1 MFTMA
6 TIPFSCHQQFI
17 WCHVDDKLSFI
28 KDYLSLISAGQRTV
42 ILVRDI
48 TFVRNVV
55 TFLWDCGIP
64 VVYHHSGHL
73 GNLDRLAQVMDDYLS
88 TSRPAI
94 ISQESYCRLPFYHTA
109 TRVLVVDFPNSIDH
123 YRDYKTL
130 IDFTNHKGLV
140 TALVSQNESPLLPKL
155 KDYIQQKGEHPPPW
169 LAQEPVMSRRIA
181 NPTGRDSSNGDNFS
195 HGNIK
200 SFLSCPVPNKP
211 ERRNPPLK
219 PPFIGPNILDRP
231 LVPDPEKSWNEVGVS
246 SLHPQSNSYST
257 WPSQERV
264 SREVTYRYGPPDIQ
278 KGIGLSAQ
286 NSHSLTYD
294 SHQYDSLLSKHLSS
308 TRRKSPTKSQSSSI
322 SHHKSEYKSQSYA
335 NNHPPFTDTD
345 NCWDRRNSLVSKQLG
360 SGLVPPLD
368 LPSLC
373 KPQSSMHPHC
383 GSIPSQSC
391 GSNDLAPSRS
401 IISQDPICP
410 ISPRSKANIA
420 PVAPLVDSNPS
431 PYSNSEDEDIEGD
444 NVDSPFNGDHS
455 GQCSSD
461 YSDDGGDLSDGS
473 GEYSDSDLS
482 EDSNESDDSS
492 GDSDDDIDSDSFVD
506 SDSTSNASS
515 SKDYSSDFSTA
526 GDLPEVIFTPY
537 ECQLFEDSSWCN
549 NASKDYV
556 LEESQCVL
564 HSNHSS
570 DAEHFPNILRPLHCT
585 PFSTNSHNPG
595 GCLIHN
601 HSSKDYVGT
610 NDGPSADDSDQEDFL
625 QLGAYNSTPYASSPQ
640 TNYFDVTNPIVSLQ
654 VLAEPI
660 TTASVSKAQNSGN
673 NFSENTI
680 TKTEDITYPFI
691 PSKDSTCNTEQVG
704 ALCGPGVPHADITKH
719 TSCSSLCPPRLVQ
732 AERSSLVAQRI
743 AAGLGSCQDTTGVS
757 DSLSTMPTN
766 GDILHNPY
774 GPSSL
779 DFPGENISHSS
790 ASSNGS
796 HITKQAMLETT
807 RLPSEDVSSPFS
819 LVNTDIPSNKDGTV
833 PIVDIHPGPC
843 SMLNR
848 EVKDPSSCVLYDSS
862 STQYVPSIAFI
873 NCNVP
878 GELPRNTDPLNSQ
891 LNHKGLV
898 SMASDQPQ

>member
-73 GNLDRLAQVMDDYLS
+73 GNPDRLAQVMDDYLS

-109 TRVLVVDFPNSIDH
+109 TRVLVVDFPYSIDH

-169 LAQEPVMSRRIA
+169 LVQEPVMSRRIA

-345 NCWDRRNSLVSKQLG
+345 NCWDRRNSLVSKQLW

-368 LPSLC
+368 PPSLC
-373 KPQSSMHPHC
+373 KPQSSVHPHC
-383 GSIPSQSC
+383 GSIPTQSY

-410 ISPRSKANIA
+410 ISPRSKAIIA

-431 PYSNSEDEDIEGD
+431 PYSNSEDEDIEDD
-444 NVDSPFNGDHS
+444 NVDSPFNGDHN
-455 GQCSSD
+455 GQCSSY
-461 YSDDGGDLSDGS
+461 YSDDGGDLSNGS

-492 GDSDDDIDSDSFVD
+492 GDSDDDIDSDFFVD
-506 SDSTSNASS
+506 SDSTSSASS
-515 SKDYSSDFSTA
+515 SKDYSSYFSTA

-537 ECQLFEDSSWCN
+537 ECKLFDDSSWCN

-556 LEESQCVL
+556 LEQSQCVL

-570 DAEHFPNILRPLHCT
+570 DAEDFPNILWPLHHV
-585 PFSTNSHNPG
+585 PFSTNSNNPG
-595 GCLIHN
+595 SGLIYNHN
-601 HSSKDYVGT
+601 FKDYVGT
-610 NDGPSADDSDQEDFL
+610 NDYPSTDYSAQEDFL
-625 QLGAYNSTPYASSPQ
+625 QQGASKSSTYASSPHP
-640 TNYFDVTNPIVSLQ
+640 NYLYIDNPVVSGQ
-654 VLAEPI
+654 VLAEPM
-660 TTASVSKAQNSGN
+660 TTASISKAQNSGN
-673 NFSENTI
+673 NSSGNTI
-680 TKTEDITYPFI
+680 TKNEDITYPFI
-691 PSKDSTCNTEQVG
+691 PSKGSNCNTENVG
-704 ALCGPGVPHADITKH
+704 SLCGLGVPHADIAKH
-719 TSCSSLCPPRLVQ
+719 TSHSSLCQPGWVQ
-732 AERSSLVAQRI
+732 SNRSSHVGKRI
-743 AAGLGSCQDTTGVS
+743 AAGFGFYQDTISIS
-757 DSLSTMPTN
+757 DSLAILPSN
-766 GDILHNPY
+766 GGVLHNSY
-774 GPSSL
+774 EPSSL
-779 DFPGENISHSS
+779 DFPSRNISHLS
-790 ASSNGS
+790 ALPNYS
-796 HITKQAMLETT
+796 HITEQAMSGLT
-807 RLPSEDVSSPFS
+807 RLPSEDVSSPLF
-819 LVNTDIPSNKDGTV
+819 LVNIDIPSSKGGTI
-833 PIVDIHPGPC
+833 PIVDIHPAYC
-843 SMLNR
+843 SML
-848 EVKDPSSCVLYDSS
+848 SSEHKDSS
-862 STQYVPSIAFI
+862 SGSSNKLSSTQ
-873 NCNVP
+873 CVP
-878 GELPRNTDPLNSQ
+878 GNILGEPLGNADPLHSQ